1 MKHTMRILSLLL
13 ALLLVCS
20 CAYAEGDAAKALATV
35 NGRPVDI
42 TEAQA
47 EYDYYSMLYTLYG
60 YGESELAALREDITN
75 YYIQL
80 ELVYEQYD
88 KLGLGKDFDMEAMKA
103 EALAAFESNVEG
115 YTTYVTKEGKTEEQI
130 LQEAREMMEEDGY
143 GVDYFERALYSQ
155 ERILAVLGYYQND
168 VVVSEEDIRA
178 YYDELVAADKA
189 AYEGDPAAYELAI
202 NYYGETPLYIPE
214 GFRAVKHI
222 LVLLSDEDA
231 NRVYALEDELASIEL
246 ALSQTDSDVSALN
259 AQKASIE
266 AEMDAIFATIDG
278 RAQEIL
284 DKLANGADFLAL
296 IEEYGED
303 PGMQSEPYKTEGY
316 MVAAESETWV
326 TSFRDGAMALEKP
339 GDVSQPVRSS
349 YGLHIIRY
357 ENDVAG
363 GPVAYESVHN
373 SLSEQLTEE
382 ALDIY
387 FNALLEQWQSE
398 AVIESYPDN
407 LLS

>member
-1 MKHTMRILSLLL
+1 MKHTMRSLSLLL

-20 CAYAEGDAAKALATV
+20 CAYAEGDATKTLATV

-155 ERILAVLGYYQND
+155 ERI
-168 VVVSEEDIRA
+168 S
-178 YYDELVAADKA
+178 
-189 AYEGDPAAYELAI
+189 
-202 NYYGETPLYIPE
+202 
-214 GFRAVKHI
+214 H
-222 LVLLSDEDA
+222 
-231 NRVYALEDELASIEL
+231 AS
-246 ALSQTDSDVSALN
+246 
-259 AQKASIE
+259 
-266 AEMDAIFATIDG
+266 
-278 RAQEIL
+278 
-284 DKLANGADFLAL
+284 L
-296 IEEYGED
+296 I
-303 PGMQSEPYKTEGY
+303 Q
-316 MVAAESETWV
+316 V
-326 TSFRDGAMALEKP
+326 
-339 GDVSQPVRSS
+339 
-349 YGLHIIRY
+349 
-357 ENDVAG
+357 
-363 GPVAYESVHN
+363 
-373 SLSEQLTEE
+373 
-382 ALDIY
+382 
-387 FNALLEQWQSE
+387 
-398 AVIESYPDN
+398 
-407 LLS
+407 